1 MKHFEMKDYVNE
13 APPFTYCGIDLFG
26 PFLVKERLCEL
37 KRYWALFTILLSKT
51 IHIEIVAK
59 METFIY
65 NGTSKNDHQKRQ
77 Y

>member
-1 MKHFEMKDYVNE
+1 MTHFEMKDYVNE
-13 APPFTYCGIDLFG
+13 APPFTYCDIDLFG
-26 PFLVKERLCEL
+26 PFLVKERLREL
-37 KRYWALFTILLSKT
+37 KRYWALFTILLSRT